1 MRFSLIDRIVE
12 LEPGRRIVAIK
23 ALSSAEEYLQDHF
36 PKFPV
41 MPGVMMLESLHQA
54 SAWLI
59 RKSEEFAHSIVLL
72 KEAKN
77 VKYSDFVEPGQVLT
91 VTADLMKEEGPL
103 VTLKAQ
109 GDVNGR
115 TAVTARLVLE
125 RSNLGDSDPARAD
138 LDPYVRRRQQEQ
150 FQLLYHPE
158 PAANRET

>member
-12 LEPGRRIVAIK
+12 LEPGKRIVAVK

-41 MPGVMMLESLHQA
+41 MPGVMMLEALHQA

-59 RKSEEFAHSIVLL
+59 RKTEGFAHSVVLL

-91 VTADLMKEEGPL
+91 VTSEILKEEGPL
-103 VTLKAQ
+103 VTFKAQ
-109 GDVNGR
+109 GEVNGR

-125 RSNLGDSDPARAD
+125 RSNLGDSDPSRAD
-138 LDPYVRRRQQEQ
+138 LDPYVRRRQREQ

-158 PAANRET
+158 RGAAAG

>member
-12 LEPGRRIVAIK
+12 LEPGKRIVAVK

-41 MPGVMMLESLHQA
+41 MPGVMMLEALHQA

-59 RKSEEFAHSIVLL
+59 RKSENFTHSIVLL

-77 VKYSDFVEPGQVLT
+77 VKYSDFVEPGQLLT
-91 VTADLMKEEGPL
+91 VTAEIFKEEGAL
-103 VTLKAQ
+103 VTLKGQ
-109 GDVNGR
+109 GEVQGR

-125 RSNLGDSDPARAD
+125 RFNLGDHDPSRAD
-138 LDPYVRRRQQEQ
+138 LDPYVRRHHEEQ

-158 PAANRET
+158 RAARAE

>member
-1 MRFSLIDRIVE
+1 MRFSLIDRILE
-12 LEPGRRIVAIK
+12 LEPGRRIVAVK

-41 MPGVMMLESLHQA
+41 MPGVMMLEALHQA

-59 RKSEEFAHSIVLL
+59 RKSDEFAHSIVLL

-77 VKYSDFVEPGQVLT
+77 VKYSDFVEPGQLLI
-91 VTADLMKEEGPL
+91 VTAEVMKDEGPL

-109 GDVNGR
+109 GEVDGR

-125 RSNLGDSDPARAD
+125 RTNLGDHDPTRAD

-150 FQLLYHPE
+150 FQLLYHPQ

>member
-12 LEPGRRIVAIK
+12 LEPGKRIVAVK

-41 MPGVMMLESLHQA
+41 MPGVMMLEALHQA
-54 SAWLI
+54 GAWLI
-59 RKSEEFAHSIVLL
+59 RKSEDFAHSVVLL

-77 VKYSDFVEPGQVLT
+77 VKYSDFVESGQVLT
-91 VTADLMKEEGPL
+91 VTAEIMKEEGPL

-109 GDVNGR
+109 GEVNGR

-125 RSNLGDSDPARAD
+125 RFNLGDQNPARAD
-138 LDPYVRRRQQEQ
+138 LDPYVRRRNQEQ
-150 FQLLYHPE
+150 FELLYHP
-158 PAANRET
+158 TK

>member
-1 MRFSLIDRIVE
+1 MRFSLIDRILV
-12 LEPGRRIVAIK
+12 LEPGKRIVAVK

-41 MPGVMMLESLHQA
+41 MPGVMMLEALHQA

-59 RKSEEFAHSIVLL
+59 RKSEDFAHSIVLL

-91 VTADLMKEEGPL
+91 VTAEVMKEEGPQ
-103 VTLKAQ
+103 VTLKAE
-109 GDVNGR
+109 GTVNGR

-125 RSNLGDSDPARAD
+125 RSNLGDSDSSRAD
-138 LDPYVRRRQQEQ
+138 LDPYVRRRLQEQ

-158 PAANRET
+158 PAPRES

>member
-1 MRFSLIDRIVE
+1 MRFSLIDRILV
-12 LEPGRRIVAIK
+12 LEPGKRIVAVK

-41 MPGVMMLESLHQA
+41 MPGVMMLEALHQA

-59 RKSEEFAHSIVLL
+59 RKSENFAHSIVLL

-91 VTADLMKEEGPL
+91 VTAEVMKDEGPQ
-103 VTLKAQ
+103 VTLKAE
-109 GDVNGR
+109 GTVNGR

-125 RSNLGDSDPARAD
+125 RSNLGDSDSTRSD
-138 LDPYVRRRQQEQ
+138 LDPYVRRRLQEQ

-158 PAANRET
+158 PPDHRET